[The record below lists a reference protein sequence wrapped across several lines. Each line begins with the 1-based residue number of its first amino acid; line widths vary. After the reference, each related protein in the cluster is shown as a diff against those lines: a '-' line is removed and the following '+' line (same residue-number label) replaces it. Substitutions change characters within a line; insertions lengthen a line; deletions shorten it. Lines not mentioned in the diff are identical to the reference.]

1 MKDGQIAVVTGA
13 GSGIGRALAQLLDAR
28 GATLV
33 LADVSR
39 EGLDETAASLKRPAA
54 LEVVDV
60 SRREQIEALAAR
72 TIAAHGHVDLVV
84 NNAGVTVHD
93 TVLHASYDD
102 LEWVMNVNFWGV
114 VHGTKA
120 FLPHMVE
127 RKSGVIANVSSVFG
141 IVGWPFQAAYN
152 ASKFAVRGFTEV
164 LWRELEGTGVRAVS
178 IHPGGIKTNIVRS
191 MRFRRGAGLGKSHAS
206 MVRVFDAV
214 AQTTPDVCAATIV
227 RGLERG
233 DRRILIGRDATFL
246 DTLQRALPTRYASV
260 LDYFQKRAEAKRAKA
275 RAAAAKESP

>member
-1 MKDGQIAVVTGA
+1 MTDGQVAVITGA
-13 GSGIGRALAQLLDAR
+13 GSGIGRALAQQLGAR

-33 LADVSR
+33 LVDVNR
-39 EGLDETAASLKRPAA
+39 EGLTETAGSLERPCQ

-60 SRREQIEALAAR
+60 SKRDQVEALAAKVLE
-72 TIAAHGHVDLVV
+72 AHGRVDLLV

-93 TVLHASYDD
+93 TVMHVSYED

-114 VHGTKA
+114 VYGTKA

-127 RKSGVIANVSSVFG
+127 RRSGVIANVSSVFG

-164 LWRELEGTGVRAVS
+164 LWRELDGTGVRAVTV
-178 IHPGGIKTNIVRS
+178 HPGGIKTNIVRS

-214 AQTTPDVCAATIV
+214 AQTTPEVCAATIL

-246 DTLQRALPTRYASV
+246 DTLQRVLPTRYSTV
-260 LDYFQKRAEAKRAKA
+260 LDYFERRAAAKRAKA
-275 RAAAAKESP
+275 RATAAKEAE